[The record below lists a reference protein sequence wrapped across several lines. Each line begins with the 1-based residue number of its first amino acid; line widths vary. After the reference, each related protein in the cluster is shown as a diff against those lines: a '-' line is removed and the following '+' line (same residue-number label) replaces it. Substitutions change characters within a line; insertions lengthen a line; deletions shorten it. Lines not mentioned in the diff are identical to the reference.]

1 MKDPQVKKMT
11 IPQILAMVLTVT
23 FLFQISCV
31 KKRDPTFPE
40 GSGQDL
46 LSVSE
51 YDSREEVLET
61 NEAKGNVLSPSGESL
76 SEKESS
82 RAKIVG
88 YLTEA
93 PLFPKDLELAGL
105 TKTRYKLIYK
115 ISGQKLIIYRNSD
128 EKSVTSEEKL
138 LAEAEDDRTYSVPLL
153 SYPITGF
160 FKVVLAK
167 DDNGDETARLKEE
180 TVLSKNEATHFRIS
194 KVPEIAGFQELSE
207 QIIKAGFF
215 DGTWYTLSSTAKSTE
230 EASNILTR
238 QNPLNYDWSSAV
250 KIQFVQTHDLILG
263 LVDGAD
269 KGAKSTDDR
278 SKINNMKTL
287 VKIPV
292 KYFDPQTTTVDAAGT
307 KIETTK
313 IKAKDRKW
321 AIVSFKDAKS
331 EAINQLAKQENSS
344 PILTV
349 FRMNDDFFMY
359 SLQFKGSRLT
369 SAFMRESAVKKI
381 SDQKLKPNTA
391 QASLKP

>member
-1 MKDPQVKKMT
+1 MKVQLVNQMSNRK
-11 IPQILAMVLTVT
+11 ILAQLMALTLAFIFISQV
-23 FLFQISCV
+23 SCV
-31 KKRDPTFPE
+31 KKRDATFPE
-40 GSGQDL
+40 GAGQDL

-51 YDSREEVLET
+51 YDSREDVLET
-61 NEAKGNVLSPSGESL
+61 NEAKGTVLSASGESL
-76 SEKESS
+76 SERESS
-82 RAKIVG
+82 RVKIVG
-88 YLTEA
+88 YSTEA

-138 LAEAEDDRTYSVPLL
+138 LAETEDDRTYSVPLL

-215 DGTWYTLSSTAKSTE
+215 DGNWYTLTSTAKSTE
-230 EASNILTR
+230 EASNLLTR
-238 QNPLNYDWSSAV
+238 QNPLSYDWSSAER
-250 KIQFVQTHDLILG
+250 IQFVQTHDLILG

-269 KGAKSTDDR
+269 KGAKPTDDR

-292 KYFDPQTTTVDAAGT
+292 KYFDPQTATVDSSGT
-307 KIETTK
+307 KTETTK
-313 IKAKDRKW
+313 VKTKDRKW

-369 SAFMRESAVKKI
+369 SAFIRESAIKKN
-381 SDQKLKPNTA
+381 SDLKH
-391 QASLKP
+391 